1 MNLAVVMNEFLYTPL
16 MTLPQHTTI
25 MTGAFFFPFVLSFP
39 LITQESEGGSLRKQE
54 RHFFFVSRYGASLPV
69 PSSGAWWGVFFFER
83 NTRRGIR
90 RDTRF
95 FVIILIMFWTS
106 IVIKLRR
113 LLEIDYFTLSGADVY
128 THSAGNEISCVFGV
142 KNTAKQALTWG
153 MEFFL
158 CFCCWV
164 FKRFFHY
171 QYKHWTISRIFNH
184 LHETKDG
191 LHKKPRGQRGHP
203 ASRDIGLISPILAY
217 YKNKKDKMHYW
228 CFTCLDKLTK
238 PKAKRSEKIFPD
250 PDNIH
255 TVLVPPFVIL

>member
-1 MNLAVVMNEFLYTPL
+1 
-16 MTLPQHTTI
+16 
-25 MTGAFFFPFVLSFP
+25 
-39 LITQESEGGSLRKQE
+39 
-54 RHFFFVSRYGASLPV
+54 
-69 PSSGAWWGVFFFER
+69 
-83 NTRRGIR
+83 
-90 RDTRF
+90 
-95 FVIILIMFWTS
+95 MFWTS

-238 PKAKRSEKIFPD
+238 AYQSKGKTVKKKIFPD

>member
-1 MNLAVVMNEFLYTPL
+1 MNLAAVMNEFLYTPL

-39 LITQESEGGSLRKQE
+39 LITQESEGESLRKQE
-54 RHFFFVSRYGASLPV
+54 RHFFVSRYGASLPV
-69 PSSGAWWGVFFFER
+69 PSSGAWWGGFFFER

-142 KNTAKQALTWG
+142 KIQRSKRLRGGWNSSYVFAVEYLRDFFIININIELFQESLTTS
-153 MEFFL
+153 M
-158 CFCCWV
+158 
-164 FKRFFHY
+164 
-171 QYKHWTISRIFNH
+171 
-184 LHETKDG
+184 
-191 LHKKPRGQRGHP
+191 
-203 ASRDIGLISPILAY
+203 
-217 YKNKKDKMHYW
+217 
-228 CFTCLDKLTK
+228 K
-238 PKAKRSEKIFPD
+238 PKTDFTRNRGGKEDIQHHVTLA
-250 PDNIH
+250 
-255 TVLVPPFVIL
+255 